1 MSNGTDT
8 MDSER
13 KVPKGNMGHTKGIG
27 DPYGMKIKKWAQS
40 KHIRSFSHHTM
51 EFELLKDL

>member
-13 KVPKGNMGHTKGIG
+13 KLPKGNMGHTKGIG
-27 DPYGMKIKKWAQS
+27 DPYGMKIKSGHNPNYRK
-40 KHIRSFSHHTM
+40 
-51 EFELLKDL
+51 LLTPHNGV